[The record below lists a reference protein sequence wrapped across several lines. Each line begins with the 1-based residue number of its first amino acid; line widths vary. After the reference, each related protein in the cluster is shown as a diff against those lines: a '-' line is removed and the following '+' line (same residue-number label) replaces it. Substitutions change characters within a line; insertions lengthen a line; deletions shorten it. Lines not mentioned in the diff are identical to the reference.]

1 MGLKSLEDLVREAG
15 GALNFLRAE
24 KYDRADLPPEFNPGL
39 IIPQVPEEW

>member
-1 MGLKSLEDLVREAG
+1 VEPV

-39 IIPQVPEEW
+39 IIPQVPQEFSLW